1 LQNAQNIL
9 YIIKRHGLVKGK
21 GHNMGV
27 TIRQIA
33 DICGVHRSTVD
44 KVLHDR
50 DGVSDEVRQKI
61 KKVVQELGYK
71 PNIAG
76 KALSFQKR
84 RLVIAVLL
92 LKVDALEE
100 IKAGVQ
106 EAYREYKDFGLEVE
120 CYETNN
126 YDVEEQL
133 SAINL
138 VKNKN
143 ISGLIIC
150 PIGNET
156 IRDAIDEVVDMG
168 IPVITTNSDVNDSK
182 RMCSIGQ
189 DSFRAGR
196 VAGQLMGEILKGNGK
211 VAAITY
217 SYGLLSNNERLK
229 GFETVINERYP
240 DIEII
245 DKIETHEKRV
255 VTFQKT
261 LSLLEEIKDLDGIY
275 ITCGC
280 VSEVGKAVRLMDKS
294 RDIKIISFDLYPEIV
309 DLVKEGV
316 INFTIGQDLF
326 AQGFKPV
333 KVLFEYLFYGMAP
346 ETEHINTSID
356 IRFLE
361 NL

>member
-1 LQNAQNIL
+1 M
-9 YIIKRHGLVKGK
+9 R
-21 GHNMGV
+21 V

-33 DICGVHRSTVD
+33 EICGVHRSTVD

-61 KKVVQELGYK
+61 KKVIEELGYK

-76 KALSFQKR
+76 KALSYQKR
-84 RLVIAVLL
+84 RFVIAVLL

-100 IKAGVQ
+100 IKAGVE
-106 EAYREYKDFGLEVE
+106 EAYREYKDFGLEIE

-138 VKNKN
+138 VKHKN
-143 ISGLIIC
+143 ISGMVIC
-150 PIGNET
+150 PIDNER
-156 IRDAIDEVVDMG
+156 IRNAVNEVVEMG
-168 IPVITTNSDVNDSK
+168 IPVVTTNSDLADCK
-182 RMCSIGQ
+182 RLCTIGQ
-189 DSFRAGR
+189 DSLRAGR

-229 GFETVINERYP
+229 GFEAVINERYP
-240 DIEII
+240 GIEIVE
-245 DKIETHEKRV
+245 KIETYEKRV

-261 LSLLEEIKDLDGIY
+261 LSLLETVKDLNGIY

-309 DLVKEGV
+309 ELVKEGV

-326 AQGFKPV
+326 AQGYKPV
-333 KVLFEYLFYGMAP
+333 RVLFEYLFYGKAP
-346 ETEHINTSID
+346 EKDCIYTSID
-356 IRFLE
+356 IKFIE